1 MKSKS
6 FPSRPKIASRTG
18 PPTNANLKPAAL
30 NAFANSVDSGAR
42 SMSVEMA
49 SCVAAFTDVFMVPK
63 VRAEAWAVALGY
75 DPSR

>member
-1 MKSKS
+1 
-6 FPSRPKIASRTG
+6 
-18 PPTNANLKPAAL
+18 
-30 NAFANSVDSGAR
+30 
-42 SMSVEMA
+42 MA